1 MINLYELV
9 DSTNGQLLGVPSAQL
24 FDSFAIDVNRARAG
38 QMFVVTTTIY
48 GDTHQLISR
57 AIAKGVTGVI
67 CNRPPT
73 CDTTG
78 VSVVLVKDTVDALMA
93 WSQYVLGRYG
103 TKVIGV
109 IGMGGR
115 SVTAYVISRI
125 LRLSGTTHYEPD
137 AGYGRLSIPFALASL
152 KPSDKFTVLSLD
164 MSNVGDMAVL
174 AQATQP
180 ESVVVTR
187 INTDYST
194 NFSSVKQIADEIHIL
209 TDLLPSTGLVVLNYD
224 DDDVRGLSSTIRAQ
238 VQTYSTANF
247 GADIMAY
254 NVRSLLDGTQFD
266 MRLGSE
272 RFYNIDTPLFSIDYI
287 SCLLAAIQIG
297 LNYGV
302 SLTDCLDVV
311 KTINPSLGRLYP
323 LKGRGGARLI
333 DATAGEYTL
342 GALNWLD
349 TVRQKIAGRLFF
361 LLGDLGDRH
370 NDRQNIYQVIGKQ
383 AQAVVDVFITQGSR
397 TAESALSAIKHGSSP
412 DDVWMVATAQ
422 DALRV
427 IDTHYQLNK
436 DDMVLI
442 AGNPLSGMDIV
453 TGALLANPDDKRY
466 LPHSVSRLNQRLLSH
481 PSRLTWVEIDYNA
494 IGNNVRLLKEMVGEE
509 VRLMAVVKS
518 DGYGHGAV
526 MTARTALVNGAS
538 YLGISSLQEALVLR
552 EAGIRA
558 PIFALNYVPPY
569 MARQAIQH
577 DITLSAFDLEAVR
590 SYDRAAQELG
600 RKALVHIKIDTGI
613 GRLGVLLD
621 ESLSFVRHV
630 MGLSNIIVEGIYTHF
645 SMGDSL
651 NDDYTAVQLERWNK
665 VIRNLQNHDYHF
677 PLIHTCNSGATVAYP
692 EGHFDMVR
700 TGIAMYGMHPSDEV
714 LLPDGFQ
721 PAMTWKTIISQVKTL
736 PAGHTVGYG
745 NTYVTSQPETIAVLP
760 VGYADGFRRAPD
772 NFGEVLIH
780 GQRAPIIGRVSM
792 EKTVVNISH
801 IPNVI
806 AGDEV
811 VILGRQGDDAITA
824 EQIGAQ
830 IGSLNYEVTCNAL
843 ARIPRT

>member
-9 DSTNGQLLGVPSAQL
+9 DATNGQLLGVPVAQL
-24 FDSFAIDVNRARAG
+24 FDAFTVDANRSAAG
-38 QMFVVTTTIY
+38 KMFVVTTTIY
-48 GDTHQLISR
+48 GDTHHLIAQ
-57 AIAKGVTGVI
+57 AIANGVTGVI
-67 CNRPPT
+67 CNRPPL
-73 CDTTG
+73 CDISG
-78 VSVVLVKDTVDALMA
+78 VSVVLVNDTVDALMA

-109 IGMGGR
+109 VGMGGR

-125 LRLSGTTHYEPD
+125 LRLSGKTHYEPD
-137 AGYGRLSIPFALASL
+137 GGYGRLSIPFALASL

-164 MSNVGDMAVL
+164 MADVGDMAVL

-187 INTDYST
+187 INTDFST
-194 NFSSVKQIADEIHIL
+194 NFSSMQQIADEIHIL
-209 TDLLPSTGLVVLNYD
+209 TDLLPSTGLVVLNDD
-224 DDDVRGLSSTIRAQ
+224 DDDVRALADTIRAR
-238 VQTYSTANF
+238 VKTYSTANF
-247 GADIMAY
+247 GANMMAY
-254 NVRSLLDGTQFD
+254 NIRSLLDGTQFD
-266 MRLGSE
+266 LRLESG
-272 RFYNIDTPLFSIDYI
+272 RFYNIDTPLFSVDYI
-287 SCLLAAIQIG
+287 SCLLAAIHIG

-311 KTINPSLGRLYP
+311 KTINPLQGRLYP
-323 LKGRGGARLI
+323 LKGEGGARLI

-349 TVRQKIAGRLFF
+349 SVRKKINGRLFF
-361 LLGDLGDRH
+361 LMGDLGDRH
-370 NDRQNIYQVIGKQ
+370 HDRQNIYQVIGQ
-383 AQAVVDVFITQGSR
+383 RAQAVVDVFITQGSP
-397 TAESALSAIKHGSSP
+397 SAAAGLSAIKQGLSP
-412 DDVWMVATAQ
+412 DAVWMVATPQ
-422 DALRV
+422 DVLTV
-427 IDTHYQLNK
+427 MEQHYQLNK
-436 DDMVLI
+436 DDLVLV
-442 AGNPLSGMDIV
+442 AGNPLSGMEQV
-453 TGALLANPDDKRY
+453 TEALLANPADKRY
-466 LPHSVSRLNQRLLSH
+466 LADSLSRFNQRLLSY
-481 PSRLTWVEIDYNA
+481 PTRLTWVDIDYDA
-494 IGNNVRLLKEMVGEE
+494 IANNIRRLKAWVGDA

-558 PIFALNYVPPY
+558 PIFALNYIPPY

-577 DITLSAFDLEAVR
+577 DITLSAFDLETVR
-590 SYDRAAQELG
+590 AYDRMAQELG
-600 RKALVHIKIDTGI
+600 KKATIHIKIDTGI

-630 MGLSNIIVEGIYTHF
+630 MGLSHVVVEGIYTHF
-645 SMGDSL
+645 SMGDSTSS
-651 NDDYTAVQLERWNK
+651 DYTAVQLERWNTLIK
-665 VIRNLQNHDYHF
+665 HLNQHDYYF
-677 PLIHTCNSGATVAYP
+677 PLMHTCNSGGTLAYP

-700 TGIAMYGMHPSDEV
+700 TGIAMYGMHPSHEV
-714 LLPDGFQ
+714 LLPEGFQ
-721 PAMTWKTIISQVKTL
+721 PAMTWKTIVAQVKTL
-736 PAGHTVGYG
+736 PKGHTVGYG
-745 NTYVTSQPETIAVLP
+745 NTYITQKTETIAVLP
-760 VGYADGFRRAPD
+760 VGYADGFRRAPEH
-772 NFGEVLIH
+772 FGEVLIH

-792 EKTVVNISH
+792 EKTAVDVSH
-801 IPNVI
+801 IPNVT

-843 ARIPRT
+843 ARIPRG

>member
-9 DSTNGQLLGVPSAQL
+9 DSTNGQLLGVPAAQL
-24 FDSFAIDVNRARAG
+24 FDSFTIDADRSASG

-48 GDTHQLISR
+48 GDTHHLIAK
-57 AIAKGVTGVI
+57 AIANGVTGVI

-73 CDTTG
+73 CDTSG
-78 VSVVLVKDTVDALMA
+78 VSVVLVDNTVDALMA

-109 IGMGGR
+109 VGMGGR

-125 LRLSGTTHYEPD
+125 LRLSGKTHYEPD
-137 AGYGRLSIPFALASL
+137 RGYGRLSVPFALASL
-152 KPSDKFTVLSLD
+152 KPSDKFAVLTLD
-164 MSNVGDMAVL
+164 LSDVGDMAVL

-187 INTDYST
+187 INTDYPM
-194 NFSSVKQIADEIHIL
+194 NFSSVQQLADEIHIL
-209 TDLLPSTGLVVLNYD
+209 TDLLPSTGLVVLNDD
-224 DDDVRGLSSTIRAQ
+224 DDDVRALAATVRAQ
-238 VQTYSTANF
+238 VKTYSTANF
-247 GADIMAY
+247 GADLMAY
-254 NVRSLLDGTQFD
+254 NMRSLLDGTQFD
-266 MRLGSE
+266 LRLGSE
-272 RFYNIDTPLFSIDYI
+272 RFYNIDTPLFSTDYI
-287 SCLLAAIQIG
+287 SCLLSAILIG

-311 KTINPSLGRLYP
+311 KTINPLQGRLYP
-323 LKGRGGARLI
+323 LKGKGKARLI

-349 TVRQKIAGRLFF
+349 AVRKKINGRLFF

-370 NDRQNIYQVIGKQ
+370 HKIYQRIGKR

-397 TAESALSAIKHGSSP
+397 SADAGLLAIKHGLSP
-412 DDVWMVATAQ
+412 DNVWMVATPE
-422 DALRV
+422 DVLTVMNER
-427 IDTHYQLNK
+427 YQLTK
-436 DDMVLI
+436 DDLVLV
-442 AGNPLSGMDIV
+442 AGNPLSGMGEV
-453 TGALLANPDDKRY
+453 TEALLANPDDKRY
-466 LPHSVSRLNQRLLSH
+466 LPHSVSRFNQRLLSH
-481 PSRLTWVEIDYNA
+481 PARLTWIDVDYGA
-494 IGNNVRLLKEMVGEE
+494 IANNIRCLKAWVGDH

-518 DGYGHGAV
+518 DAYGHGAV

-538 YLGISSLQEALVLR
+538 YLGVSSLQEALVLR

-577 DITLSAFDLEAVR
+577 DITLSGFDLETVR
-590 SYDRAAQELG
+590 AYDRAALELG
-600 RKALVHIKIDTGI
+600 KKATIHIKIDTGI

-630 MGLSNIIVEGIYTHF
+630 MGLANITVEGIYTHF
-645 SMGDSL
+645 SMGDSTSH
-651 NDDYTAVQLERWNK
+651 DYTATQLQRWNK
-665 VIRNLQNHDYHF
+665 VIRNLNHHGYHF
-677 PLIHTCNSGATVAYP
+677 PLIHTCNSGGTIAYP

-714 LLPDGFQ
+714 LLPEGFQ
-721 PAMTWKTIISQVKTL
+721 PAMTWKTLVAQVKTL

-745 NTYVTSQPETIAVLP
+745 NTYITQKPETIAVLP
-760 VGYADGFRRAPD
+760 VGYADGFRRAPE

-792 EKTVVNISH
+792 EKTVINVSH
-801 IPNVI
+801 IPNVM

-811 VILGRQGDDAITA
+811 VILGRQGDETITA
-824 EQIGAQ
+824 EEIGKQ

-843 ARIPRT
+843 ARIPR